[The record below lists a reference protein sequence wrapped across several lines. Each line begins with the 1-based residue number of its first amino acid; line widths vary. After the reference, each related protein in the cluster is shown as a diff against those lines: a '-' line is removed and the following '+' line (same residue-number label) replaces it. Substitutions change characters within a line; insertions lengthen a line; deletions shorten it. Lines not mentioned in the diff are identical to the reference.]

1 MKTNKA
7 IDPSTFNSTQ
17 SATKSNDKTKTVEVK
32 DFNSVKSN
40 TEIHYD
46 GNSIMYALNK
56 YEYETLKKGAV
67 NDWKNYLIASLSLF
81 FPFLLNTII
90 ELKNFTVE
98 TPTWTF
104 FINLL
109 FTVITLILSIIFE
122 IFRRK
127 NDKGLTDLFNEIE
140 NKPKLKV

>member
-7 IDPSTFNSTQ
+7 IDPNTFNSTQ
-17 SATKSNDKTKTVEVK
+17 SVTKSHDKTKTVEVK

-46 GNSIMYALNK
+46 GNSTMYALNK

-81 FPFLLNTII
+81 LPFLLNTIL
-90 ELKNFTVE
+90 ELKNFTIE
-98 TPTWTF
+98 SPTWTF
-104 FINLL
+104 FINLM